1 MALVGTQTLACP
13 VGAPVTMTF
22 QLDPANATTGLL
34 LDYKNDSGHT
44 CLARIG
50 LYIVTEATTPKC
62 IEATIASTAAAGA
75 LLVANNQAATTGTV
89 FWSTLVPVF
98 IDNYHLSIWAINTG
112 VDTGIVATGLV
123 GYAVIEL
130 WPVCA
135 VV

>member
-1 MALVGTQTLACP
+1 MAGISTLAST
-13 VGAPVTMTF
+13 VGAPLTYTF
-22 QLDPANATTGLL
+22 KLDPANATTTGLL
-34 LDYKNDSGHT
+34 LDFKNDSGLT
-44 CLARIG
+44 CLARAG

-62 IEATIASTAAAGA
+62 IEANVAATATAGA
-75 LLVANNQAATTGTV
+75 TLVANTQTAISGTV

-98 IDNYHLSIWAINTG
+98 YDTYHLSVWAINTG
-112 VDTGIVATGLV
+112 VNTGIVATALV

>member
-1 MALVGTQTLACP
+1 MAGIATLAST
-13 VGAPVTMTF
+13 VGAPITHTYK
-22 QLDPANATTGLL
+22 LDAANATTGLL
-34 LDYKNDSGHT
+34 LDFINDSGMT

-75 LLVANNQAATTGTV
+75 LLVANTQTAVSGTV

-98 IDNYHLSIWAINTG
+98 LNGYHLSVWAINTG
-112 VDTGIVATGLV
+112 VDTGIVATALV
-123 GYAVIEL
+123 GYAVVEL

>member
-13 VGAPVTMTF
+13 VGAPLTMTF
-22 QLDPANATTGLL
+22 QLDPANATTGKL
-34 LDYKNDSGHT
+34 LDYVNDSGHT

-75 LLVANNQAATTGTV
+75 LLVANTQAATTGTV
-89 FWSTLVPVF
+89 FWSTLVPLLL
-98 IDNYHLSIWAINTG
+98 DNYHLSIWAINTG

-123 GYAVIEL
+123 GYAVVEL

>member
-1 MALVGTQTLACP
+1 MAGITTLASTL
-13 VGAPVTMTF
+13 GAPITHTF
-22 QLDPANATTGLL
+22 KLDPANATTGLL
-34 LDYKNDSGHT
+34 LDFKNDSGLT

-62 IEATIASTAAAGA
+62 IEATISASAAVGA
-75 LLVANNQAATTGTV
+75 LLVANTQTAVTGTV

-98 IDNYHLSIWAINTG
+98 LDTYHLSVWAINTG
-112 VDTGIVATGLV
+112 ADIGIVATALV
-123 GYAVIEL
+123 GYAVVEL